1 MYNAPDIL
9 WYRTTSCRIATVA
22 WVRMLAIGRVFSE
35 RYEFM
40 GWHTQP
46 YTKVQGRAGTYEAS
60 RRWRNW
66 QRCNVFKEKFTI
78 RHSLLPDQCG
88 LYALPCRRAQHSC
101 WKQSCIAKECEEH
114 NPCKLCTIM
123 DCAEYIKHPG
133 NPMYDQEKSKTYFL
147 VVDLD
152 RIPGEFIRYAIA
164 HKLLMPDFAL
174 NSNRVIVMGGS

>member
-1 MYNAPDIL
+1 MNSWGDIL
-9 WYRTTSCRIATVA
+9 SLIPKYREERELMKQVGVEGTDNDAMSSKKNSQYGIHFFRTNADDTRY
-22 WVRMLAIGRVFSE
+22 LSE
-35 RYEFM
+35 ELNTRL
-40 GWHTQP
+40 G
-46 YTKVQGRAGTYEAS
+46 S
-60 RRWRNW
+60 
-66 QRCNVFKEKFTI
+66 I
-78 RHSLLPDQCG
+78 I
-88 LYALPCRRAQHSC
+88 LYIP
-101 WKQSCIAKECEEH
+101 KD

-174 NSNRVIVMGGS
+174 NSNRVIVMAGS

>member
-1 MYNAPDIL
+1 
-9 WYRTTSCRIATVA
+9 
-22 WVRMLAIGRVFSE
+22 MLAIGRVFSE

-66 QRCNVFKEKFTI
+66 QRCNVFKENSQYGIHFFRTNADYMRYLAEELNTPVGSKAV
-78 RHSLLPDQCG
+78 LPKNVRSII
-88 LYALPCRRAQHSC
+88 LYIP
-101 WKQSCIAKECEEH
+101 KD

-174 NSNRVIVMGGS
+174 NSNRVIVMAGS